1 MGVND
6 KLIEN
11 FQNLVEK
18 LTYDK
23 TTTGNKTLTF
33 KINNFKKVIKI
44 LESYQTPINTLE
56 DVSDVKGIG
65 KGSLER
71 IEQFL
76 KNGVFDELR
85 ESYLDSTTNT
95 TTNAS
100 SVTSTKHRDIKDLQR
115 ITGIGPVKAKALY
128 DTGMTLDS
136 ILNMSKEEL
145 EENFTHHQILGIKYF
160 HDLEKRIP
168 RNEIT
173 KIDKYLKA
181 LCLKL
186 DGCLKMEICGSYRRE
201 KKDSG
206 DIDVLIYHEFL
217 NTEEEVNDWEC
228 QYLPLIIKHL
238 KGAKFLVDDLTV
250 KGSTKYMGMCKLG
263 KNPVRRI
270 DIRFIPKEAL
280 PSALLYFTGSGDFN
294 KNMRTFALKQGYT
307 INEYGIFKNLK
318 TGKKGASID
327 IKEEKD
333 IFNILGLEWV
343 HPRDRR
349 ADFMFL
355 A

>member
-1 MGVND
+1 MGSND

-23 TTTGNKTLTF
+23 SATGNKTLTF

-44 LESYQTPINTLE
+44 LESYQKTINTLE

-85 ESYLDSTTNT
+85 ESYLDSNT
-95 TTNAS
+95 GTSTS
-100 SVTSTKHRDIKDLQR
+100 TSTKQKTLSDLQR
-115 ITGIGPVKAKALY
+115 ITGVGPVKAKVLF
-128 DTGMTLDS
+128 DGGFTLNDVLS
-136 ILNMSKEEL
+136 MAKEEL
-145 EENFTHHQILGIKYF
+145 EEHFTHHQILGIKHF
-160 HDLEKRIP
+160 HDLETRIP
-168 RNEIT
+168 RAEIT
-173 KIDKYLKA
+173 KIEKYLKT
-181 LCLKL
+181 LCVKL
-186 DGCLKMEICGSYRRE
+186 DGCLHLDICGSYRRE
-201 KKDSG
+201 KPESG

-217 NTEEEVNDWEC
+217 NTQDEVDEWDC
-228 QYLPLIIKHL
+228 QYLPEIITHL
-238 KGAKFLVDDLTV
+238 RKSRFLVDDLTI
-250 KGSTKYMGMCKLG
+250 KGNTKYMGMCRIG

-294 KNMRTFALKQGYT
+294 KNMRTFALKKGYT
-307 INEYGIFKNLK
+307 INEYGIFKTTKSGGKGPALK
-318 TGKKGASID
+318 
-327 IKEEKD
+327 IKEERD

-343 HPRDRR
+343 HPRDRKGE
-349 ADFMFL
+349 FMFL
-355 A
+355 V